1 MEKATKYKIVAWL
14 VALFLLVLMPQ
25 GIYKQ
30 SQIQTT
36 SIISGIGIDK
46 KDDEIEVSVQIL
58 VPEPSSSY
66 APKQLVSS
74 ATGKNIAEAISA
86 IELKVGQELGLA
98 HCYIIILGDEYVK
111 QDVTSG
117 LDYLLRS
124 NIMGN
129 NSAILHTDKTAKEVL
144 ETSSK
149 LSEQDINNLQNIAK
163 FNQEHYDSSNTNLIN
178 FMNDYLSPCPYSV
191 MGTITLEEQQNKGK
205 EQNSSSSSENTQSSQ
220 NSQESQ
226 KILSNKGEAIVFKN
240 GTKIAS
246 LKKEEL
252 GFFSWLDTKSQ
263 EGYLSIE
270 KYSDERL
277 ENATITLKINHE
289 TAKFDPKLNSQ
300 TPILDIKITFECFID
315 NITDGN
321 GKIISVREN
330 ILTEN
335 FKQKITEKITAEINS
350 ALEISK
356 NYGFDII
363 GAYTIFNNKFNAK
376 WKNYLNTLENSD
388 DYIKNLLANVSV
400 SMQSKF

>member
-1 MEKATKYKIVAWL
+1 MEKAIKYKIVAWI

-36 SIISGIGIDK
+36 SIVSGIGIDK
-46 KDDEIEVSVQIL
+46 KDDKIEVSVQIL
-58 VPEPSSSY
+58 VPQPSSSY

-74 ATGKNIAEAISA
+74 AMGENIAKAISA

-111 QDVTSG
+111 EDITSG

-178 FMNDYLSPCPYSV
+178 FMNDYLSPCPYSI
-191 MGTITLEEQQNKGK
+191 MGTITLEEQQNK
-205 EQNSSSSSENTQSSQ
+205 EQNASSSSENSKPTQE

-226 KILSNKGEAIVFKN
+226 KILSNNGEAIVLKN
-240 GTKIAS
+240 GIKIAN
-246 LKKEEL
+246 LKREEL

-263 EGYLSIE
+263 EGYINIE
-270 KYSDERL
+270 NYSDENL

-289 TAKFDPKLNSQ
+289 TAKFDPKLNLQ
-300 TPILDIKITFECFID
+300 TPILDIKISFECFIE
-315 NITDGN
+315 NITDEN

-335 FKQKITEKITAEINS
+335 FKQKVTEKITNEINA

-356 NYGFDII
+356 QHKFDII

-376 WKNYLNTLENSD
+376 WKNYLKTLENSD

>member
-1 MEKATKYKIVAWL
+1 MEKAIKYKIVAWI
-14 VALFLLVLMPQ
+14 VALFLIVLMPQ

-36 SIISGIGIDK
+36 SIVSGIGIDK
-46 KDDEIEVSVQIL
+46 KDDKIEVSVQIL
-58 VPEPSSSY
+58 VPQPSSSY

-74 ATGKNIAEAISA
+74 ATGENIAKAISA

-111 QDVTSG
+111 EDITSS

-178 FMNDYLSPCPYSV
+178 FMNDYLSPCPYSI
-191 MGTITLEEQQNKGK
+191 MGTITLEEQQNK
-205 EQNSSSSSENTQSSQ
+205 EQDASSTSESSKSPQK

-226 KILSNKGEAIVFKN
+226 KILSNKGEAIVLKN
-240 GTKIAS
+240 GIKIAS
-246 LKKEEL
+246 LKREEL
-252 GFFSWLDTKSQ
+252 SFFSWLDTKSQ
-263 EGYLSIE
+263 EGYINI
-270 KYSDERL
+270 KNYSDKNL

-289 TAKFDPKLNSQ
+289 TAKFDPKLILQ
-300 TPILDIKITFECFID
+300 TPVLDIKISFECFVE
-315 NITDGN
+315 NITDEN

-335 FKQKITEKITAEINS
+335 FKQKVTEKITNEINS

-356 NYGFDII
+356 HYQFDII